1 MTSLEKY
8 KSAIEKAKKIKET
21 SVFADLEN
29 TSRENFENAYNRAL
43 SVVTKAETMPE
54 ATLDELSGNLLDS
67 INFLS
72 NIKEGPSPLFKQVVV
87 AGIDGM
93 GNYDRLADTPFF
105 DALRKDK
112 NALYTDTALSV
123 LPTIS
128 AENWCAMLKG
138 VGPEKHGYNNEK
150 LSVTPAPDN
159 SDYPSV
165 FKFLRDKYPFA
176 KLCSFVNWEPI
187 NFGGIE
193 HNIGVEKFRND
204 DNPLADQI
212 VSKLLTDRPLFTFIA
227 FDNVDEAGHHGG
239 YGSKEHLSAIMAAE
253 QNCRRIYEAIEK
265 SGRKDDTLFIILTDH
280 GGIGHSHGGNDDKE
294 RLNSYIA
301 VGKGLKSGK
310 LESED
315 FHTATMAAVVLRAL
329 GVCQSDSCDF
339 PVPEG
344 YFA

>member
-8 KSAIEKAKKIKET
+8 RAALNKAKDIKQ
-21 SVFADLEN
+21 SGCLESFEAL
-29 TSRENFENAYNRAL
+29 SRENFENACNRAL

-72 NIKEGPSPLFKQVVV
+72 NIKEDPSPLFKQVVV

-93 GNYDRLADTPFF
+93 GNYDRFADTPFF
-105 DALRKDK
+105 DALKKDK

-150 LSVTPAPDN
+150 LSVTPAPDS

-176 KLCSFVNWEPI
+176 ELCSFVNWEPI

-204 DNPLADQI
+204 DKTLAEQI
-212 VSKLLTDRPLFTFIA
+212 VSKLLTDRPLFAFIA
-227 FDNVDEAGHHGG
+227 FDDVDEAGHHGG

-280 GGIGHSHGGNDDKE
+280 GGIGHGHGGNDDSE

-301 VGKGLKSGK
+301 LGKGLKSGK

-329 GVCQSDSCDF
+329 GVCRSDSFDF

>member
-8 KSAIEKAKKIKET
+8 KSAIEKAKRIKET
-21 SVFADLEN
+21 SVFADLQN

-54 ATLDELSGNLLDS
+54 ATLDELSGNLFDS
-67 INFLS
+67 MNFLA
-72 NIKEGPSPLFKQVVV
+72 KKAEGPSPLFKQVVV

-165 FKFLRDKYPFA
+165 FKFLRDK
-176 KLCSFVNWEPI
+176 
-187 NFGGIE
+187 
-193 HNIGVEKFRND
+193 
-204 DNPLADQI
+204 
-212 VSKLLTDRPLFTFIA
+212 
-227 FDNVDEAGHHGG
+227 
-239 YGSKEHLSAIMAAE
+239 
-253 QNCRRIYEAIEK
+253 
-265 SGRKDDTLFIILTDH
+265 
-280 GGIGHSHGGNDDKE
+280 
-294 RLNSYIA
+294 
-301 VGKGLKSGK
+301 
-310 LESED
+310 
-315 FHTATMAAVVLRAL
+315 
-329 GVCQSDSCDF
+329 
-339 PVPEG
+339 
-344 YFA
+344 

>member
-8 KSAIEKAKKIKET
+8 RAALNKAKDIKQ
-21 SVFADLEN
+21 SGRLESFEAL
-29 TSRENFENAYNRAL
+29 SRESFENACNRAL

-93 GNYDRLADTPFF
+93 GNYDRFADTPFF
-105 DALRKDK
+105 DALKKDK

-176 KLCSFVNWEPI
+176 ELCSFVNWEPI

-204 DNPLADQI
+204 DKTLADQI
-212 VSKLLTDRPLFTFIA
+212 LSKLLTDRPLFTFIA

-280 GGIGHSHGGNDDKE
+280 GGIGHGHGGNDDKE

-315 FHTATMAAVVLRAL
+315 FYTASMAAVVLRAL
-329 GVCQSDSCDF
+329 GVRRSDSFDF

>member
-8 KSAIEKAKKIKET
+8 KSAIEKAKEIKET
-21 SVFADLEN
+21 DVFADLES

-43 SVVTKAETMPE
+43 SVVTKAEAMPE
-54 ATLDELSGNLLDS
+54 GTLDELSGNLLDS
-67 INFLS
+67 INFLAKKADGS
-72 NIKEGPSPLFKQVVV
+72 SPLFKQVVV

-93 GNYDRLADTPFF
+93 GNYDRFASTPFF
-105 DALRKDK
+105 DALRKNK

-159 SDYPSV
+159 SDHPSV
-165 FKFLRDKYPFA
+165 FKYLRDKYPFA
-176 KLCSFVNWEPI
+176 QLCSFVNWEPI

-204 DNPLADQI
+204 DNPLADQVI
-212 VSKLLTDRPLFTFIA
+212 EKLVSSRPLFTFIA
-227 FDNVDEAGHHGG
+227 FDGVDEAGHHGG
-239 YGSKEHLSAIMAAE
+239 YGSEEHLSAIMSAE
-253 QNCRRIYEAIEK
+253 QNCRRIYEAIEQ
-265 SGRKDDTLFIILTDH
+265 SGRMDDTLFIILTDH
-280 GGIGHSHGGNDDKE
+280 GGIGHGHGGNDDKE

-329 GVCQSDSCDF
+329 GVSQSDSYDF
-339 PVPEG
+339 PVPEC

>member
-54 ATLDELSGNLLDS
+54 ATLDELSGNLIDS
-67 INFLS
+67 INFLA
-72 NIKEGPSPLFKQVVV
+72 KKAEGPSPLFKQVVV

-150 LSVTPAPDN
+150 LSVTPAPDS

-212 VSKLLTDRPLFTFIA
+212 VSKLLTDRSLFTFIA

-280 GGIGHSHGGNDDKE
+280 GGIGHGHGGNNDKE